1 MNLQIE
7 SGIKNLTKIKVLFVS
22 HDGGMAGA
30 QKTLLTL
37 LANIDRNRFEPFLL
51 VPYDGGQLTQE
62 ATKLGITVFVRRLV
76 HWIPGVNSVPKQH
89 RLPYLI
95 KVFKTL
101 RDRCWSIAHL
111 IERNQINL
119 VYTNTVTCIEGAV
132 AARMTHT
139 PHVWHIHEPIMDN
152 KELTPILPF
161 RFYTWAVNLL
171 SKSVVFCSAILAKSY
186 CTLTKKA
193 TVVHNG
199 LPIPTALNRTHTRD
213 SILKHFDIDLDCK
226 IVAVVGALQ
235 PRKDHFTFLEA
246 AKKITLENNNVVFL
260 IVGTGSKIQTD
271 LIRDKIQTLDLMAS
285 VILTGWWPNEIH
297 ELLAGLDVLAIS
309 SEQESFG
316 LTIIEAL
323 AMETPVV
330 STRCGGPEEVIEDG
344 KTGLLVPLHDP
355 ESMAKAIIQ
364 LLENPQFARN
374 VGQAGRKDVISR
386 FSVERYVEGIQQ
398 VIEESLSK
406 Q

>member
-1 MNLQIE
+1 
-7 SGIKNLTKIKVLFVS
+7 VLFVS

-30 QKTLLTL
+30 QKTLLIL

-51 VPYDGGQLTQE
+51 VPYDGGQLSQE
-62 ATKLGITVFVRRLV
+62 ATKLGITVFVRHLV
-76 HWIPGVNSVPKQH
+76 HWIPGINSVPKQH
-89 RLPYLI
+89 RFPYLI

-101 RDRCWSIAHL
+101 RGRCWAIAHL
-111 IERNQINL
+111 IERNQIDL

-139 PHVWHIHEPIMDN
+139 PHVWHIHEYILGN
-152 KELTPILPF
+152 KELTPLLPF
-161 RFYTWAVNLL
+161 HLYTWAMNLL

-186 CTLTKKA
+186 CMLTKKA

-199 LPIPTALNRTHTRD
+199 LPIPTVINRAHARD
-213 SILKHFDIDLDCK
+213 AILKHFDMDLDCK

-246 AKKITLENNNVVFL
+246 AQKIALHNKDVVFL
-260 IVGTGSKIQTD
+260 IVGTGSKDHTD
-271 LIRDKIQTLDLMAS
+271 LIRDKIKSLDLISS
-285 VILTGWWPNEIH
+285 VILTGWWQPEKIH

-330 STRCGGPEEVIEDG
+330 STRCGGPEEVIKDG

-364 LLENPQFARN
+364 LLQNPQFARN
-374 VGQAGRKDVISR
+374 VSQAGRKDVISR
-386 FSVERYVEGIQQ
+386 FNVERYIEGIQQ
-398 VIEESLSK
+398 VIEESLLK